1 LASPSTN
8 RKSDKDVDNHTFYE
22 QLCKDI
28 LNLDLKVRYAGV
40 CDDTGEVKY
49 GGQRE
54 GVKNLLSPE
63 ETKRS
68 NVQALARWGLRNAL
82 APKVGKGKYSMTEY
96 EKLKRI
102 TVPLQL
108 DHLLLVTTEIDADHS
123 KVIDSVLKLLK
134 S

>member
-1 LASPSTN
+1 MTT
-8 RKSDKDVDNHTFYE
+8 KGSDVNNHTFYE
-22 QLCKDI
+22 KLCKDI
-28 LNLDLKVRYAGV
+28 LNLDAKVRYAGV

>member
-1 LASPSTN
+1 LTTKGS
-8 RKSDKDVDNHTFYE
+8 DVDNHTFYE
-22 QLCKDI
+22 KLCKDI
-28 LNLDLKVRYAGV
+28 LNLDAKVRYAGV

-102 TVPLQL
+102 TVPLEGN
-108 DHLLLVTTEIDADHS
+108 HLLSVTI
-123 KVIDSVLKLLK
+123 KVELTRERL
-134 S
+134 